1 MREIHVVGSCNMD
14 LVIQVATLPDPG
26 HTVLGGSFLQISGG
40 KGANQAVAAKRA
52 GGTVVLHAALG
63 DDAYGDELLSQYV
76 GSGIDCSSV
85 IRVPNCPTGTA
96 VIVVDGRGE
105 NLIAVASG
113 ANVHVSPPSPT
124 TNVGTYL
131 LQGEISP
138 VAIFKTIDM
147 ASENNIPV
155 ILNNAP
161 VLHIPERYRAGIH
174 VLIVNEHEASIM
186 AQSVVNGRSS
196 AELASMVLCE
206 HGYGVVVITLGAAG
220 IVWSC
225 GAETFFQPAFIV
237 NPVDTTAAGD
247 TFCGAFAARFV
258 AGDSLTDA
266 MHYASAAAAL
276 STLTMGAQTSI
287 PSDDA
292 IVGYL
297 ATKPLMYG

>member
-1 MREIHVVGSCNMD
+1 M
-14 LVIQVATLPDPG
+14 QVATLPAPG

-76 GSGIDCSSV
+76 GSGIDCSNV

-113 ANVHVSPPSPT
+113 ANVHVSSPPPMN
-124 TNVGTYL
+124 NVGAYL

-138 VAIFKTIDM
+138 EAIFKTIDV
-147 ASENNIPV
+147 AYENNIPV
-155 ILNNAP
+155 IFNNAP
-161 VLHIPERYRAGIH
+161 VLPIPARYRAGIH
-174 VLIVNEHEASIM
+174 VLIVNEHEASM
-186 AQSVVNGRSS
+186 MTDSVVNDRPS
-196 AELASMVLCE
+196 AECAAEVLTRQ
-206 HGYGVVVITLGAAG
+206 GFRLVIITLGAAG

-225 GAETFFQPAFIV
+225 GEVVSFQPAFIV

-266 MHYASAAAAL
+266 MQYASAAAAL

-297 ATKPLMYG
+297 ATKPLLYG

>member
-1 MREIHVVGSCNMD
+1 M
-14 LVIQVATLPDPG
+14 QVATLPAPG

-76 GSGIDCSSV
+76 GSGIDCSNV

-113 ANVHVSPPSPT
+113 ANVHVSSPT
-124 TNVGTYL
+124 PMNNVGAYL

-138 VAIFKTIDM
+138 EAIFKTIDV
-147 ASENNIPV
+147 AYENNIPV
-155 ILNNAP
+155 IFNNAP
-161 VLHIPERYRAGIH
+161 VLPIPARYRAGIH
-174 VLIVNEHEASIM
+174 VLIVNEHEASM
-186 AQSVVNGRSS
+186 MTDSVVNDRPS
-196 AELASMVLCE
+196 AECAAEVLTRQ
-206 HGYGVVVITLGAAG
+206 GFRLVIITLGAAG

-225 GAETFFQPAFIV
+225 GEVVSFQPAFIV

-266 MHYASAAAAL
+266 MQYASAAAAL

-297 ATKPLMYG
+297 ATKPLLYG

>member
-1 MREIHVVGSCNMD
+1 M
-14 LVIQVATLPDPG
+14 QVATLPAPG

-76 GSGIDCSSV
+76 GSGIDCSNV

-113 ANVHVSPPSPT
+113 ANVHVSSPT
-124 TNVGTYL
+124 PMNNVGAYL

-138 VAIFKTIDM
+138 EAIFKTIDV
-147 ASENNIPV
+147 AYENNIPV
-155 ILNNAP
+155 IFNNAP
-161 VLHIPERYRAGIH
+161 VLPIPERYRPGIH
-174 VLIVNEHEASIM
+174 VLIVNEHEASM
-186 AQSVVNGRSS
+186 MTDSVVNDRPS
-196 AELASMVLCE
+196 AECAAEVLTRQ
-206 HGYGVVVITLGAAG
+206 GFRLVIITLGAAG

-225 GAETFFQPAFIV
+225 GEVVSFQPAFIV

-266 MHYASAAAAL
+266 MQYASAAAAL
-276 STLTMGAQTSI
+276 STLMMGAQTSI

-297 ATKPLMYG
+297 ASKPLLYG

>member
-14 LVIQVATLPDPG
+14 LVMQVATLPAPG
-26 HTVLGGSFLQISGG
+26 HTVLGGSFRQISGG

-76 GSGIDCSSV
+76 GSGIDCSNV
-85 IRVPNCPTGTA
+85 IRVSSGSTGTA
-96 VIVVDGRGE
+96 VIIVDGRGE

-113 ANVHVSPPSPT
+113 ANVHVSPPAPSSHL
-124 TNVGTYL
+124 GAYL

-138 VAIFKTIDM
+138 EAIFKTIDV
-147 ASENNIPV
+147 ARENNIPV
-155 ILNNAP
+155 IFNNAP
-161 VLHIPERYRAGIH
+161 VIPIPARYRPGID
-174 VLIVNEHEASIM
+174 VLIVNEHEASM
-186 AQSVVNGRSS
+186 MTDSDVNDRAS
-196 AELASMVLCE
+196 AELASMDLRE
-206 HGYGVVVITLGAAG
+206 QGYGVVVITLGAAG
-220 IVWSC
+220 IVCSC
-225 GAETFFQPAFIV
+225 VGDTFFQPAFIV

-258 AGDSLTDA
+258 AGDSLADA
-266 MHYASAAAAL
+266 VHYASAAAAL

>member
-14 LVIQVATLPDPG
+14 LVMQVATLPAPG

-76 GSGIDCSSV
+76 GSGIDCSNV

-113 ANVHVSPPSPT
+113 ANVRVSPPPPMN
-124 TNVGTYL
+124 NVGAYL

-138 VAIFKTIDM
+138 EAIFKTIDV
-147 ASENNIPV
+147 ASQNNIPV
-155 ILNNAP
+155 IFNNAP
-161 VLHIPERYRAGIH
+161 VVSIPERYRPGIH
-174 VLIVNEHEASIM
+174 VLIVNEHEASM
-186 AQSVVNGRSS
+186 M
-196 AELASMVLCE
+196 MVLCE
-206 HGYGVVVITLGAAG
+206 QGYGVVVITLGAAG

-225 GAETFFQPAFIV
+225 GDVVSFQPAFIV

-266 MHYASAAAAL
+266 MQYASAAAAL

-297 ATKPLMYG
+297 ASKPLMYG

>member
-1 MREIHVVGSCNMD
+1 M
-14 LVIQVATLPDPG
+14 QVATLPAPG

-76 GSGIDCSSV
+76 GSGIDCSNV

-113 ANVHVSPPSPT
+113 ANVHVSSPT
-124 TNVGTYL
+124 PMNNVGAYL

-138 VAIFKTIDM
+138 EAIFKTIDV
-147 ASENNIPV
+147 AYENNIPV
-155 ILNNAP
+155 IFNNAP
-161 VLHIPERYRAGIH
+161 VLPIPARYRAGIH
-174 VLIVNEHEASIM
+174 VLIVNEHEASM
-186 AQSVVNGRSS
+186 MTDSVVNDRPS
-196 AELASMVLCE
+196 AECAAEVLTRQ
-206 HGYGVVVITLGAAG
+206 GFRLVIITLGAAG

-225 GAETFFQPAFIV
+225 GEVVSFQPAFIV

-266 MHYASAAAAL
+266 MQYASAAAAL
-276 STLTMGAQTSI
+276 STLMMGAQTSI

-297 ATKPLMYG
+297 ATKPLLYG

>member
-14 LVIQVATLPDPG
+14 LVMQVATLPDPG

-186 AQSVVNGRSS
+186 SS

>member
-1 MREIHVVGSCNMD
+1 M
-14 LVIQVATLPDPG
+14 QVARLPAPG

-52 GGTVVLHAALG
+52 GGTVMLHAALG
-63 DDAYGDELLSQYV
+63 DDAYGDNLLSQYV
-76 GSGIDCSSV
+76 GTGIDCSNV
-85 IRVPNCPTGTA
+85 TRVSNCPTGTA

-113 ANVHVSPPSPT
+113 ANVRVSPPPPMN
-124 TNVGTYL
+124 NVGAYL

-138 VAIFKTIDM
+138 EAIFKTIDV
-147 ASENNIPV
+147 ASQNNIPV
-155 ILNNAP
+155 IFNNAP
-161 VLHIPERYRAGIH
+161 VVSIPERYRPGIH
-174 VLIVNEHEASIM
+174 VLIVNEHEASM
-186 AQSVVNGRSS
+186 MTDSVVNDRPS
-196 AELASMVLCE
+196 AECAAEVLTRQ
-206 HGYGVVVITLGAAG
+206 GFRLVIITLGAAG

-225 GAETFFQPAFIV
+225 GEVVSFQPAFIV

-266 MHYASAAAAL
+266 MQYASAAAAL
-276 STLTMGAQTSI
+276 STLMMGAQTSI

-297 ATKPLMYG
+297 ASKPLLYG

>member
-1 MREIHVVGSCNMD
+1 M
-14 LVIQVATLPDPG
+14 QVATLPAPG

-76 GSGIDCSSV
+76 GSGIDCSNV

-113 ANVHVSPPSPT
+113 ANVHVSSPPPMN
-124 TNVGTYL
+124 NVGAYL

-138 VAIFKTIDM
+138 EAIFKTIDV
-147 ASENNIPV
+147 AYENNIPV
-155 ILNNAP
+155 IFNNAP
-161 VLHIPERYRAGIH
+161 VLPIPARYRAGIH
-174 VLIVNEHEASIM
+174 VLIVNEHEASM
-186 AQSVVNGRSS
+186 MTDSVVNDRPS
-196 AELASMVLCE
+196 AECAAEVLTRQ
-206 HGYGVVVITLGAAG
+206 GFRLVIITLGAAG

-225 GAETFFQPAFIV
+225 GEVVSFQPAFIV

-266 MHYASAAAAL
+266 MQYASAAAAL
-276 STLTMGAQTSI
+276 STLMMGAQTSI

-297 ATKPLMYG
+297 ATKPLLYG

>member
-14 LVIQVATLPDPG
+14 LVMQVATLPAPG

-76 GSGIDCSSV
+76 GSGIDCSNV

-113 ANVHVSPPSPT
+113 ANVHVSSPT
-124 TNVGTYL
+124 PMNNVGAYL

-138 VAIFKTIDM
+138 EAIFKTIDV
-147 ASENNIPV
+147 AYENNIPV
-155 ILNNAP
+155 IFNNAP
-161 VLHIPERYRAGIH
+161 VLPIPARYRAGIH
-174 VLIVNEHEASIM
+174 VLIVNEHEASM
-186 AQSVVNGRSS
+186 MTDSVVNDRPS
-196 AELASMVLCE
+196 AECAAEVLTRQ
-206 HGYGVVVITLGAAG
+206 GFRLVIITLGAAG

-225 GAETFFQPAFIV
+225 GEVVSFQPAFIV

-266 MHYASAAAAL
+266 MQYASAAAAL

-297 ATKPLMYG
+297 ATKPLLYG